1 MKKAS
6 EYSTLFK
13 NIGSEWK
20 WLLKVMSHYKLE
32 IVGYTIMG
40 VVGIAMGFG
49 ASISSKYLIDAV
61 VNHNNETIAS
71 AAAMVIGLA
80 VFQIVINAVGSLVSS
95 RVGTRVSNEIRSQIY
110 DSMTTANWEN
120 INKYHSGDLI
130 NRLEGDVSSVSGSI
144 ISFLPGLFTKL
155 LQFFGCLGIVL
166 YYDVTLAFLALMSAP
181 VLFFSSRFMTKMM
194 RKYNLQSR
202 QMNGKVLSFSEESV
216 QNLQTVKAFGLTKE
230 YSEKFKELLT
240 SYRNMRLA
248 HDKFTIL
255 TTLVL
260 SFIGLVVAYS
270 CYGWGVYRLWSG
282 AITFGTMTLFLQL
295 SGSLTSSF
303 SSIVSTIPNVI
314 SIATAA
320 GRVKE
325 ITELTKENVEDEE
338 KAKTL
343 LPLAKE
349 NGVSVVA
356 ENVSY
361 SYADGD
367 RNVLNSISFF
377 AHPGETIAFVGPSGE
392 GKTTILRLLLG
403 LVEKSQG
410 SLTMD
415 LANGEEI
422 DVSPST
428 RMFCSYVPQENAIFT
443 GTIAENLR
451 IVNPDATDEELRS
464 ALKIAD
470 ALDFVEALPLGLRSL
485 VGERGV
491 NFSEGQVQRL
501 SIARAVLCNAPVLI
515 MDEATSAL
523 DKATEEQVLKNLMAV
538 DKKRTCII
546 TTHRPSMLEY
556 CNRIYEI
563 QENGTLKEKSSL
575 KIKLN

>member
-1 MKKAS
+1 MKKVS
-6 EYSTLFK
+6 EYSALFK

-20 WLLKVMSHYKLE
+20 WLLKIMSRYKLE

-49 ASISSKYLIDAV
+49 ASIASKYLIDAV
-61 VNHNNETIAS
+61 VNHNNETIIS
-71 AAAMVIGLA
+71 AASMVIGLA
-80 VFQIVINAVGSLVSS
+80 VFQIIVNAVSSLVSS

-110 DSMTTANWEN
+110 EGMTTANWES

-130 NRLEGDVSSVSGSI
+130 NRLEGDVGSVSGSV
-144 ISFLPGLFTKL
+144 ISFLPGLLTKF

-194 RKYNLQSR
+194 RKYNLESR
-202 QMNGKVLSFSEESV
+202 QMNGKVLSFSEESI

-230 YSEKFKELLT
+230 YSEKFKVILT
-240 SYRNMRLA
+240 GYRNMRLA

-303 SSIVSTIPNVI
+303 SAIVSTIPGVI
-314 SIATAA
+314 SVATAA
-320 GRVKE
+320 GRIKE
-325 ITELTKENVEDEE
+325 ITELPKENLDDFE
-338 KAKTL
+338 KARL
-343 LPLAKE
+343 MLADARE

-356 ENVSY
+356 ENVTY
-361 SYADGD
+361 SYADSE
-367 RNVLNSISFF
+367 RNVLNNISFF
-377 AHPGETIAFVGPSGE
+377 AHPGETIALVGPSGE

-410 SLTMD
+410 SLKLTVPD
-415 LANGEEI
+415 GESI
-422 DVSPST
+422 DISPST
-428 RMFCSYVPQENAIFT
+428 RQFCSYVPQENAIFT

-451 IVNPDATDEELRS
+451 IVNSDATDEELKC

-470 ALDFVEALPLGLRSL
+470 ALDFVEALPLGLETP

-501 SIARAVLCNAPVLI
+501 SIARAVLCNAPLLI

-523 DKATEEQVLKNLMAV
+523 DSDTEERVLRGLMES
-538 DKKRTCII
+538 DGKRTCVI
-546 TTHRPSMLEY
+546 TTHRPSMLKY
-556 CNRIYEI
+556 CNRIYEL
-563 QENGTLKEKSSL
+563 QENGT
-575 KIKLN
+575 IKVRERE

>member
-1 MKKAS
+1 MKKVS
-6 EYSTLFK
+6 EYTTLFK

-20 WLLKVMSHYKLE
+20 WLLKKMSRYKLE
-32 IVGYTIMG
+32 IAGYTIMG
-40 VVGIAMGFG
+40 AVGIAMGFG
-49 ASISSKYLIDAV
+49 ASIASKYLIDAV
-61 VNHNNETIAS
+61 VGQNNETIVS
-71 AAAMVIGLA
+71 AAATVIGLA
-80 VFQIVINAVGSLVSS
+80 VFQIVVNAVASFVSS
-95 RVGTRVSNEIRSQIY
+95 RVGTRVSNEIRSEIY
-110 DSMTTANWEN
+110 DAVTVVNWES

-130 NRLEGDVSSVSGSI
+130 NRLEGDVSSVSGSV

-194 RKYNLQSR
+194 RKYNLQTR
-202 QMNGKVLSFSEESV
+202 EMNGKVLSFSEESV

-230 YSEKFKELLT
+230 YSEKFRVILT
-240 SYRNMRLA
+240 GYRNMRLA

-260 SFIGLVVAYS
+260 SFVGLVVAYS

-303 SSIVSTIPNVI
+303 SSIVSTIPSII
-314 SIATAA
+314 SVATAA
-320 GRVKE
+320 GRIKE
-325 ITELTKENVEDEE
+325 ITELPKESFDDSE
-338 KAKTL
+338 KAKEL
-343 LPLAKE
+343 LLKAKSD
-349 NGVSVVA
+349 GVSVVA
-356 ENVSY
+356 ENVTY
-361 SYADGD
+361 RYADGD
-367 RNVLNSISFF
+367 RNVLNDISFF
-377 AHPGETIAFVGPSGE
+377 ANPGETIAFVGPSGE

-403 LVEKSQG
+403 LVKKSDG
-410 SLTMD
+410 SLKLSVPHGD
-415 LANGEEI
+415 EI
-422 DVSPST
+422 EISPST
-428 RMFCSYVPQENAIFT
+428 RQFCSYVPQENAIFT

-451 IVNPDATDEELRS
+451 MVNSDATDEELKN

-470 ALDFVEALPLGLRSL
+470 ALDFVEALPQGINTM

-501 SIARAVLCNAPVLI
+501 SIARAVLCKAPLLI

-523 DKATEEQVLKNLMAV
+523 DSDTEERVLKALMET
-538 DKKRTCII
+538 DDKRTCII
-546 TTHRPSMLEY
+546 TTHRPSMLKF
-556 CNRIYEI
+556 CDRIYQL
-563 QENGTLKEKSSL
+563 QENGTLNLREGE
-575 KIKLN
+575 

>member
-1 MKKAS
+1 MKKVS
-6 EYSTLFK
+6 EYTALFK

-20 WLLKVMSHYKLE
+20 WLLKIMSRYKVE

-49 ASISSKYLIDAV
+49 ASIASKYLIDAV
-61 VNHNNETIAS
+61 VGKNGETIAP
-71 AAAMVIGLA
+71 AAALVIGLA
-80 VFQIVINAVGSLVSS
+80 VFQIVINAVSSLVSS
-95 RVGTRVSNEIRSQIY
+95 RVGTRVSNEIRSEIY
-110 DSMTTANWEN
+110 DGMATANWEN

-130 NRLEGDVSSVSGSI
+130 NRLEGDVGSVSGSV
-144 ISFLPGLFTKL
+144 ISFLPGLFTKF

-166 YYDVTLAFLALMSAP
+166 YYDITLAFLALMSAP

-194 RKYNLQSR
+194 RKYNLESR
-202 QMNGKVLSFSEESV
+202 QMNGKVLSFSEESI
-216 QNLQTVKAFGLTKE
+216 QNLQTVKAFGLTKD
-230 YSEKFKELLT
+230 YSEKFKVILT
-240 SYRNMRLA
+240 GYRNMRLA

-303 SSIVSTIPNVI
+303 SAIVSTIPSVI
-314 SIATAA
+314 SVATAA
-320 GRVKE
+320 GRIKE
-325 ITELTKENVEDEE
+325 ITELPKENLEDFE
-338 KAKTL
+338 KAKAM
-343 LPLAKE
+343 LPVAKE
-349 NGVSVVA
+349 KGVSIVA
-356 ENVSY
+356 ESVTY
-361 SYADGD
+361 CYADGD
-367 RNVLNSISFF
+367 RNVLNKINFF
-377 AHPGETIAFVGPSGE
+377 AHPGETIALVGPSGE

-403 LVEKSQG
+403 LVEKSEG
-410 SLTMD
+410 SLSLNIPDGDT
-415 LANGEEI
+415 I
-422 DVSPST
+422 DISPST
-428 RMFCSYVPQENAIFT
+428 RQFCSYVPQENAIFT

-451 IVNPDATDEELRS
+451 IVNQNATDEELKE

-470 ALDFVEALPLGLRSL
+470 ALDFVEDLPRGIETP

-501 SIARAVLCNAPVLI
+501 SIARAVLCDAPLLI

-523 DKATEEQVLKNLMAV
+523 DSDTEERVLRGLMES
-538 DKKRTCII
+538 DGKRTCVI
-546 TTHRPSMLEY
+546 TTHRPSMLKY
-556 CNRIYEI
+556 CHRIYEL
-563 QENGTLKEKSSL
+563 QENGT
-575 KIKLN
+575 IKVRERE

>member
-1 MKKAS
+1 MKKVS

-13 NIGSEWK
+13 SIGSEWK
-20 WLLKVMSHYKLE
+20 WLLNIMNRYKLE
-32 IVGYTIMG
+32 IVGYTVMG

-49 ASISSKYLIDAV
+49 ASIASKYLIDAV
-61 VNHNNETIAS
+61 VNHSNETIVT
-71 AAAMVIGLA
+71 AAALVVGLA
-80 VFQIVINAVGSLVSS
+80 VFQIVVNAVGSLVSS
-95 RVGTRVSNEIRSQIY
+95 RVGTRVSNEIRSEIY
-110 DSMTTANWEN
+110 DSMTTANWEH

-130 NRLEGDVSSVSGSI
+130 NRLEGDVASVSGSVI
-144 ISFLPGLFTKL
+144 AFLPGLLTKL
-155 LQFFGCLGIVL
+155 LQFFGCLAIVL
-166 YYDVTLAFLALMSAP
+166 YYDATLAFLALMSAP
-181 VLFFSSRFMTKMM
+181 VLFLSSRFMTKMM
-194 RKYNLQSR
+194 RKYNLESR

-216 QNLQTVKAFGLTKE
+216 QNLQTVKAFGLTTE
-230 YSEKFKELLT
+230 YSGKFREILK

-260 SFIGLVVAYS
+260 SLIGLVVAYS

-303 SSIVSTIPNVI
+303 SAIVSTIPSVI

-320 GRVKE
+320 GRIKE
-325 ITELTKENVEDEE
+325 ITELPKENVDDFP
-338 KAKTL
+338 KAIEL
-343 LPLAKE
+343 LPVANK

-356 ENVSY
+356 EKVTY

-367 RNVLNSISFF
+367 RNVLNDVSFF
-377 AHPGETIAFVGPSGE
+377 AEPGETIAFVGPSGE

-403 LVEKSQG
+403 LVEKSDG
-410 SLTMD
+410 SLKLVVTD
-415 LANGEEI
+415 GESI

-428 RMFCSYVPQENAIFT
+428 RCFCSYVPQENAIFT

-451 IVNPDATDEELRS
+451 IVNPDATDEELKN

-470 ALDFVEALPLGLRSL
+470 ALEFVEALPLGLETL

-501 SIARAVLCNAPVLI
+501 SIARAVLCNAPLLI

-523 DKATEEQVLKNLMAV
+523 DRDTEERVLNSLMKG
-538 DKKRTCII
+538 DGKRTCII
-546 TTHRPSMLEY
+546 TTHRPSILKF
-556 CNRIYEI
+556 CNRIYEL
-563 QENGTLKEKSSL
+563 QENGT
-575 KIKLN
+575 IKLREKE